1 VPSTH
6 FEFKKRVVARLQAVD
21 HSHQKVYDVVE
32 ESTTNNW
39 QEHTAH
45 DLTHPIATAAF
56 PSCVAPASAVRDQK
70 VYDVVEESTTN
81 TWQEHTAHDTTH
93 PIATAAFPSC
103 AISREVAIKQRIYA
117 ALVASYPT
125 LKPYQAEKAAA
136 SYVDVMLEEMAES
149 IRRFGYEDDQISLA
163 LDKVSAR
170 IGRVKVGGKDVKVC
184 GAVNKDRH
192 NALIHVDFE
201 GQVGRNSRVSINPRY
216 QGEIDLAIAASK
228 SHAISSG
235 GSDKAPN
242 IYTRVDPGMLD
253 SFVENTS
260 QAHDKAWQNASPDN
274 EKYRKTLLRNLLHA
288 KHIKAS
294 LVEEGGQCLF
304 PEYWEQSDSG
314 RCYGH
319 GTSLQRVSKEVR
331 HAALGRCHMYD
342 FKAASYALMTDLAL
356 YIDPTLEVGV
366 LKDYVNRRS
375 QIRKAIAADVGISED
390 RIKAIFTSL
399 GFGAKIANNP
409 FASIRK
415 TLGEAAYNRLM
426 INHQFV
432 RIGDAMIMVREA
444 IAGSFSDS
452 FEFFG
457 RQYNP
462 VCPRTGKKRTKS
474 QKLAWLYQAMEADAI
489 TRFGAGAAEAGYQPL
504 LFVHD
509 CVYFKHKL
517 PEGVLAT
524 ITENI
529 RQMFPLLE
537 ADHDDIFPIHAPDFV
552 DAVYAQE
559 DQRIREH
566 QKLMR
571 QLNGQAVAP
580 KAVMQPETSPWL
592 DDFAYIMSMN
602 DLPELPE
609 LVAGSY
615 SLGTGIDLG
624 RSWSMAAR

>member
-1 VPSTH
+1 MK
-6 FEFKKRVVARLQAVD
+6 EL
-21 HSHQKVYDVVE
+21 
-32 ESTTNNW
+32 
-39 QEHTAH
+39 
-45 DLTHPIATAAF
+45 
-56 PSCVAPASAVRDQK
+56 
-70 VYDVVEESTTN
+70 
-81 TWQEHTAHDTTH
+81 
-93 PIATAAFPSC
+93 
-103 AISREVAIKQRIYA
+103 ISA
-117 ALVASYPT
+117 ALAAMYPT
-125 LKPYQAEKAAA
+125 LKPYQAKKSAAK
-136 SYVDVMLEEMAES
+136 YVDVMLAEIADS
-149 IRRFGYEDDQISLA
+149 IRRFGFVDDQISLA
-163 LDKVSAR
+163 LDKVSKQ

-201 GQVGRNSRVSINPRY
+201 GQVGKNSRVSFNPAY
-216 QGEIDLAIAASK
+216 LTEIMLALVELDSPE
-228 SHAISSG
+228 SG
-235 GSDKAPN
+235 MVSDEKEPN
-242 IYTRVDPGMLD
+242 IHTPVDTKMLD
-253 SFVENTS
+253 SYIENTMRTLKACQ
-260 QAHDKAWQNASPDN
+260 QAPSDR
-274 EKYRKTLLRNLLHA
+274 EKYQQALLRNLLHA
-288 KHIKAS
+288 KHIRAS

-432 RIGDAMIMVREA
+432 RIGDAMIMVRET